1 MKESPETIEA
11 REQARRTREI
21 AKIHL
26 AKKQL
31 GLDEATYR
39 ATLKRVAGCLSSAEL
54 TAGGRAL
61 VLEELR
67 ALGFKPAPARG
78 AGRRMPEAT
87 GPQGPQIRMIRAL
100 VGVAGYGRVARSA
113 RAGACAFLSTNHRH
127 CGS

>member
-1 MKESPETIEA
+1 MKKSPEIIQA

-54 TAGGRAL
+54 TADGRAL
-61 VLEELR
+61 VLDELR

-78 AGRRMPEAT
+78 AGRRIPRQADR
-87 GPQGPQIRMIRAL
+87 GPSKFAR
-100 VGVAGYGRVARSA
+100 GREPA
-113 RAGACAFLSTNHRH
+113 
-127 CGS
+127 